1 MQTKT
6 KICLGIIGVS
16 LCLIGWRVV
25 TTSRQTEVAAE
36 ENDPTAQ
43 LMSVTRD
50 QGKFVALRLD
60 ATTTGVK
67 RVTQMKVET
76 ACWGGTY
83 HETADVVVDLSRA
96 DVKTEQLADHSLQV
110 TVTLDEPRVESQ
122 VGYNPNNVVARVDK
136 GISQKDK
143 GLAKQVAIEEA
154 VKKAQAIFVSNAH
167 IEEAKRQTEAI
178 LRDLYQGLG
187 IQNLTLVWKS
197 PKAYR

>member
-6 KICLGIIGVS
+6 KICLGIIGIS
-16 LCLIGWRVV
+16 LCLIGWRMV
-25 TTSRQTEVAAE
+25 TTFRQTTGE
-36 ENDPTAQ
+36 EDPTTQ
-43 LMSVTRD
+43 LTSVTRD
-50 QGKFVALRLD
+50 QGKLVALRLD

-96 DVKTEQLADHSLQV
+96 DVKTEQLADHSLHV
-110 TVTLDEPRVESQ
+110 TVTLDEPRVEVQ
-122 VGYNPNNVVARVDK
+122 AGYNPNNVVTGVDK
-136 GISQKDK
+136 GIVKKDK
-143 GLAKQVAIEEA
+143 DLAKQVAIDEA

-167 IEEAKRQTEAI
+167 IEEAKQQTEAI

-197 PKAYR
+197 PKVYR